1 MRLVVQKYGGTSVGT
16 PERIRNVARRLVETQ
31 RAGSQVVAVIS
42 AMAGATDQLIEL
54 AHQISP
60 HPTERELDILLA
72 TGEHAAT
79 ALTAMAVNALGG
91 RAISLTGAQSGVLTD
106 RNHTKARIA
115 NISPKQ
121 IHELLSDDYIVIV
134 AGFQGQTPE
143 GETTTLGRGGSDLT
157 AIALAGAL
165 NADVCQIF
173 TDVDGVFTCDPRVVS
188 DAKKLDEVAYDELL
202 EMASAGSKVMQS
214 RAVEFAKKFG
224 IEFEVRSSLRAST
237 GTIAKEET
245 PSMEDVVIRGISLDR
260 HQAKLTVAGVRD
272 EPGNAGRIFSN
283 IAAAHI
289 IVDMIVQN
297 ASIGGTTDVSF
308 TIHEDEL
315 ENARTVLMP
324 VVSEVGARRL
334 NTASGMAKLS
344 VVGIGMRSHSGVA
357 ARMFE
362 CLGRGGINIQ
372 LVSTSEIK
380 IAVIIDETDV
390 DRAAR
395 LLHGEFG
402 LARLMPA
409 AAATQP
415 LSSSLT
421 SRRIRG
427 TDPSRPSKELS
438 GPKQRGRRKGTPK
451 A

>member
-1 MRLVVQKYGGTSVGT
+1 MRLIVQKYGGTSVAT
-16 PERIRNVARRLVETQ
+16 PERICNVARRIIETQ
-31 RAGSQVVAVIS
+31 REGCRVVAVIS
-42 AMAGATDQLIEL
+42 AMAGVTDELIKL
-54 AHQISP
+54 AHAISP

-72 TGEHAAT
+72 TGEHAAA
-79 ALTAMAVNALGG
+79 ALTTMAVKALGG
-91 RAISLTGAQSGVLTD
+91 TAISLTGAQAGILTD
-106 RNHTKARIA
+106 RNHNKARIA

-121 IHELLSDDYIVIV
+121 IHELLSEDYIVIV

-173 TDVDGVFTCDPRVVS
+173 TDVEGVFTCDPRAVP
-188 DAKKLDEVAYDELL
+188 DAKKLNEIAYDELL
-202 EMASAGSKVMQS
+202 EMAGSGAKVMQS

-224 IEFEVRSSLRAST
+224 VEFEVRSSFTKSR

-245 PSMEDVVIRGISLDR
+245 PSMEDVLIRGISLDR
-260 HQAKLTVAGVRD
+260 HQARLSIAGVRD
-272 EPGNAGRIFSN
+272 EPGMAARIFSN

-297 ASIGGTTDVSF
+297 ASIGGTTDISF

-315 ENARTVLMP
+315 ENARKILMP
-324 VVSEVGARRL
+324 VIGQIGAKRL
-334 NTASGMAKLS
+334 NTGSGMAKLS

-362 CLGRGGINIQ
+362 CLGRSGINIQ

-380 IAVIIDETDV
+380 IAVIIDEKQA
-390 DRAAR
+390 DRAAQ
-395 LLHGEFG
+395 LIHAEFG
-402 LARLMPA
+402 LARLLPA
-409 AAATQP
+409 ASATQP
-415 LSSSLT
+415 L
-421 SRRIRG
+421 
-427 TDPSRPSKELS
+427 
-438 GPKQRGRRKGTPK
+438 

>member
-1 MRLVVQKYGGTSVGT
+1 MRLIVQKYGGTSVAT
-16 PERIRNVARRLVETQ
+16 SERIRNVARRLVETQ
-31 RAGSQVVAVIS
+31 REGCRVVAVIS
-42 AMAGATDQLIEL
+42 AMAGVTDELIKL
-54 AHQISP
+54 AHEMSE
-60 HPTERELDILLA
+60 HPAERELDILLA

-79 ALTAMAVNALGG
+79 ALVAMAVNALGG
-91 RAISLTGAQSGVLTD
+91 RAISVTGPQAGILTD
-106 RNHTKARIA
+106 RKHTKARIA

-121 IHELLSDDYIVIV
+121 IHDLLSDDYIVIV

-173 TDVDGVFTCDPRVVS
+173 TDVDGVFTCDPRAVLA
-188 DAKKLDEVAYDELL
+188 AKKLDEIAYDELL
-202 EMASAGSKVMQS
+202 EMAGAGSKVVQS

-224 IEFEVRSSLRAST
+224 VEFEVRSSFNRRR

-245 PSMEDVVIRGISLDR
+245 SSMEDVVIRGISLDR

-272 EPGNAGRIFSN
+272 EPGIAGRIFSN
-283 IAAAHI
+283 IAAAHL

-297 ASIGGTTDVSF
+297 ASIGGTTDISF

-315 ENARTVLMP
+315 ENARKILMP
-324 VVSEVGARRL
+324 VVGEIGAKRL

-357 ARMFE
+357 ARLFE
-362 CLGRGGINIQ
+362 CLGKAGINIQ

-380 IAVIIDETDV
+380 ITVIIDEKDLE
-390 DRAAR
+390 RAAQ
-395 LLHGEFG
+395 LTHQEFG
-402 LARLMPA
+402 LASLAPA
-409 AAATQP
+409 ASAIQP
-415 LSSSLT
+415 L
-421 SRRIRG
+421 G
-427 TDPSRPSKELS
+427 
-438 GPKQRGRRKGTPK
+438 
-451 A
+451 

>member
-1 MRLVVQKYGGTSVGT
+1 MRLIVQKYGGTSVGT
-16 PERIRNVARRLVETQ
+16 PERILSVARRLIQTQ
-31 RAGSQVVAVIS
+31 GEGSQVVAVIS
-42 AMAGATDQLIEL
+42 AMAGVTDNLLKL

-60 HPTERELDILLA
+60 HPIQRELDILLS

-91 RAISLTGAQSGVLTD
+91 LAISLTGAQAGILTD
-106 RNHTKARIA
+106 RNHTKAHIG

-165 NADVCQIF
+165 NAEACQIF
-173 TDVDGVFTCDPRVVS
+173 TDVDGVFTCDPRIVKE
-188 DAKKLDEVAYDELL
+188 AEKLHEMAYDELL
-202 EMASAGSKVMQS
+202 EMAGSGAKVMQS

-224 IEFEVRSSLRAST
+224 VEFEVRSSFKKSS

-260 HQAKLTVAGVRD
+260 HQAKLSIASVRD
-272 EPGNAGRIFSN
+272 EPGIAGRIFSN

-297 ASIGGTTDVSF
+297 ASIAGTTDLSF

-315 ENARTVLMP
+315 EDARKILMP
-324 VVSEVGARRL
+324 VVGEIGAKRL

-357 ARMFE
+357 ARLFE
-362 CLGRGGINIQ
+362 CLGRSRINIQ

-380 IAVIIDETDV
+380 ITVIIDEKDAE
-390 DRAAR
+390 RAAQ
-395 LLHGEFG
+395 LIHAEFG
-402 LARLMPA
+402 LAGLVPA
-409 AAATQP
+409 A
-415 LSSSLT
+415 
-421 SRRIRG
+421 RG
-427 TDPSRPSKELS
+427 TAAL
-438 GPKQRGRRKGTPK
+438 